1 MVFSH
6 PDGSP
11 RDPSTLTLA
20 FRRLTIRI
28 GLEGGRLQ
36 DLQQTMAFLY
46 LEWGINL
53 KTVAER
59 LGHVS
64 VTITLDLYS
73 HYLPAVR
80 EAAAVEFDTAMEQA

>member
-1 MVFSH
+1 
-6 PDGSP
+6 
-11 RDPSTLTLA
+11 
-20 FRRLTIRI
+20 
-28 GLEGGRLQ
+28 
-36 DLQQTMAFLY
+36 MAFLY